1 MARSRYKDGLRVR
14 AIASSK
20 PPAAL
25 PHGGLPDGGY
35 SPAADRPGAPPPGP
49 LPARPSPW
57 PAIVVYAVAFVLS
70 ALSSTLFVFVV
81 ALVRTAGH
89 RSHLQAAAY
98 DFALSAPGLMGG
110 ALVNAAILSAAAF
123 AAARLYGASV
133 GAALRLGPS
142 RATPLGLIAATV
154 GVVGI
159 NFAFGTASELLRLR
173 GTGVMVA
180 LAQSLRGPSVGLFVA
195 AVLAIGVAPA
205 FAEETFFR
213 GFLQTRL
220 AGTWG
225 RWPAIVATAAA
236 FGLIHLDPVQGS
248 LAFVAGIYLGW
259 VTERLG
265 GVRPSILAHGAN
277 NAIFVGLSAVGSD
290 SPGAPSAELAVIA
303 AAAAAA
309 IAAVVVLRSP
319 RALAG

>member
-20 PPAAL
+20 QPAAL
-25 PHGGLPDGGY
+25 PHRGLPVGAV
-35 SPAADRPGAPPPGP
+35 SPDADRPCSPPPVP

-57 PAIVVYAVAFVLS
+57 PAILVYAVAFVLS
-70 ALSSTLFVFVV
+70 AVSSTLFVFVV
-81 ALVRTAGH
+81 AMVRTGGH

-110 ALVNAAILSAAAF
+110 ALVNAAILGAAAF
-123 AAARLYGASV
+123 AAARRYGASV
-133 GAALRLGPS
+133 GAALRLGPTPAS
-142 RATPLGLIAATV
+142 PLGLFAATV
-154 GVVGI
+154 GVVGL
-159 NFAFGTASELLRLR
+159 NFACGTATELLRLR
-173 GTGVMVA
+173 GTGVMDT
-180 LAQSLRGPSVGLFVA
+180 LAQSLRGPTLGRFVA
-195 AVLAIGVAPA
+195 AVLTIGVAPG

-220 AGTWG
+220 AGSWG

-248 LAFVAGIYLGW
+248 LAFVAGLYLGW
-259 VTERLG
+259 LTERLG
-265 GVRPSILAHGAN
+265 GVRPSILAHGVN
-277 NAIFVGLSAVGSD
+277 NAIFVGLSAVGSG
-290 SPGAPSAELAVIA
+290 SPGPASAQIAIIA
-303 AAAAAA
+303 AAGAAWIAA
-309 IAAVVVLRSP
+309 IVVLRSP